1 MLLGVSKSSITLL
14 LSGGRPRR
22 RTCERILV
30 GALALEAKIVSG
42 GFLKAGS
49 QVEIR

>member
-22 RTCERILV
+22 RTCERILE
-30 GALALEAKIVSG
+30 GALALEARIVSG
-42 GFLKAGS
+42 SAFKPGS
-49 QVEIR
+49 QVEFR